1 MTAAFGINAAKI
13 LTTNELAMDS
23 AVDYPLK
30 PCCAHKVV
38 PGTISIKQEGAKY
51 FLVVDDRKFSIY
63 DENDS
68 SGFPWGDVGAH
79 SIGIFTERNEEEMHF
94 KDTSQT
100 AKAISA
106 DASWTPSCLAPLAI
120 LVREI
125 RFMKESLT
133 TLVQA
138 MPFAGRTSKDSSRD
152 QVASDAFASGI
163 EKRAAKSLPSWTGEF
178 AGMDFLVPTSD
189 F

>member
-94 KDTSQT
+94 KDTCRSQAVLART
-100 AKAISA
+100 RAEIKWHPMLLHLVLKKELPRVCHRGRASLLAWISSYLRQISSA
-106 DASWTPSCLAPLAI
+106 GSGFPLDMAANA
-120 LVREI
+120 VCAE
-125 RFMKESLT
+125 
-133 TLVQA
+133 
-138 MPFAGRTSKDSSRD
+138 KDD
-152 QVASDAFASGI
+152 
-163 EKRAAKSLPSWTGEF
+163 ETC
-178 AGMDFLVPTSD
+178 
-189 F
+189 